1 MADVK
6 IRVFREDSG
15 EPTTTV
21 TIPGSVLDVAARLM
35 PRRAADALRQEGI
48 DLEELIELSKKP
60 GLHGTLV
67 QVDDHEKGER
77 ILVSIE

>member
-6 IRVFREDSG
+6 IRVFRKDSG

-21 TIPGSVLDVAARLM
+21 TIPGSVLNVAARLM
-35 PRRAADALRQEGI
+35 PRRAADALREEGI
-48 DLEELIELSKKP
+48 DLNELIELSRQP
-60 GLHGTLV
+60 DLHGTLV
-67 QVDDHEKGER
+67 QVEDHEKGEL